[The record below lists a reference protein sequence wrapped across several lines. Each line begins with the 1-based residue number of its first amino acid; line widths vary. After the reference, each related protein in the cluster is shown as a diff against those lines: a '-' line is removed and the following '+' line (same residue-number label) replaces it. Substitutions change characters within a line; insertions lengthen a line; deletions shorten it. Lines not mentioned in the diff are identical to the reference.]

1 MDQVSISGFFASLG
15 FRMHLRR
22 FTPWIAAGSLLAF
35 VHAGL
40 GAQPQQKRPQPSLQ
54 AQIDSLREGQE
65 KLQQEL
71 EALKALLEE
80 RSGRVSAP
88 VAARPPEALT
98 VNVFGEPFRGSAGAR
113 VAILEYSDFDCSFCA
128 KYATEIFPLIDQ
140 AYLQSGQ
147 VKYFFR
153 DLPGPEH
160 LNALFKARVAR
171 CAGEQ
176 DQFWGAHDRLFRD
189 QRPFDGP
196 GMTAFAKALGLD
208 WDRFNACIA
217 SDSYL
222 EAIQRSAAGAKRMG
236 INGTPAFLIG
246 TLSDDGTVLRASKVI
261 LGADSFQAF
270 RTVLDDLLKPRKP

>member
-1 MDQVSISGFFASLG
+1 
-15 FRMHLRR
+15 MHPLRLV
-22 FTPWIAAGSLLAF
+22 PWIAIGCLLAF
-35 VHAGL
+35 ASSGL
-40 GAQPQQKRPQPSLQ
+40 GAQPQPESQKRRPGTSLQ

-71 EALKALLEE
+71 EGLKALLEE
-80 RSGRVSAP
+80 RAVRVDAP
-88 VAARPPEALT
+88 VAARPQEAITL
-98 VNVFGEPFRGSAGAR
+98 NVFGEPFKGSAGAH

-128 KYATEIFPLIDQ
+128 KYATEIFPLIDH
-140 AYLQSGQ
+140 AYIQSGQ

-153 DLPGPEH
+153 DLPGPER

-196 GMTAFAKALGLD
+196 GLTAFGKALGLD
-208 WDRFNACIA
+208 WERFNTCIT
-217 SDSYL
+217 SDRYL
-222 EAIQRSAAGAKRMG
+222 EAIQRSAKGASRMR

-246 TLSDDGTVLRASKVI
+246 TLSEDGTVLKAVKVF
-261 LGADSFQAF
+261 LGAESFQAF
-270 RTVLDDLLKPRKP
+270 RSVLDDLLNPAEAPAQKQD